1 MYLILSRRAF
11 PNQFCIVA
19 QRRVTDHR
27 SRYTP
32 EGPVPHV
39 PAALAALRRA
49 GKRVLFLTNGGSST
63 REQLQDGLAR
73 KGYQS
78 ELSEIFGSA
87 YLTAVYLRNNAQLGP
102 GDKIYVAG
110 APGMAREIR
119 QHAGLEVLGGG
130 DDNDRIGC
138 SVEDIATEPL
148 DPAVRVVVMG
158 GDAAGFSYYKVSKC
172 VRYLVENPGCEF
184 VLANPDMRFPLAA
197 GRAADPA
204 REGTVNSYLPAA
216 GAQAACVTA
225 CTGRAPVVVGKP
237 STLAMDLIMAEHAI
251 DPART
256 VMVGDTLDTDI
267 EFGNASGV
275 STVLVLTGNSSQE
288 AGAAASGAKRPGLI
302 INTAADLLYAG
313 AAAL

>member
-11 PNQFCIVA
+11 PNQFCIVT

-158 GDAAGFSYYKVSKC
+158 GDASGFSYY
-172 VRYLVENPGCEF
+172 
-184 VLANPDMRFPLAA
+184 
-197 GRAADPA
+197 
-204 REGTVNSYLPAA
+204 
-216 GAQAACVTA
+216 
-225 CTGRAPVVVGKP
+225 
-237 STLAMDLIMAEHAI
+237 
-251 DPART
+251 
-256 VMVGDTLDTDI
+256 
-267 EFGNASGV
+267 
-275 STVLVLTGNSSQE
+275 
-288 AGAAASGAKRPGLI
+288 
-302 INTAADLLYAG
+302 
-313 AAAL
+313 